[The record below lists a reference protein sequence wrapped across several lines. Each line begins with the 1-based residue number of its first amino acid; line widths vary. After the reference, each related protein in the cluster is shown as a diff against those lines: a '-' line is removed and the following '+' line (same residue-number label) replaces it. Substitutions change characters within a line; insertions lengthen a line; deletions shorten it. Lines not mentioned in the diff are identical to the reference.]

1 MEVAIQVVASF
12 IFIFEEKE
20 DNMVIFNEL
29 KFSDDVKNLS
39 INVSIETASQ
49 SNYYIHAIYLE
60 YYKNRNV
67 SKAPSGK
74 AVVLFENPAIDPET
88 HEPVGNPDTTKKSWE
103 GTVNESVLSLNTN
116 GVDKFKDGLFY
127 VIVVCQNVDYEH
139 HEDDLVADVDAVLDW
154 TAVYSRGMAI
164 VNSAL
169 VGCGSGKCAISDNL
183 EQAILCWH
191 SIELSMAANDADAL
205 DRLWSRFVQFTPIT
219 GNVGVSPCNCM

>member
-1 MEVAIQVVASF
+1 
-12 IFIFEEKE
+12 
-20 DNMVIFNEL
+20 MVIFNEL
-29 KFSDDVKNLS
+29 KFSDDVKDLS

-74 AVVLFENPAIDPET
+74 ALVVYENPAIDPQT
-88 HEPVGNPDTTKKSWE
+88 HEPTGDPDTTVKSWE
-103 GTVNESVLSLNTN
+103 GTVNESALNMETN
-116 GVDKFKDGLFY
+116 GVTQFKDGLFY
-127 VIVVCQNVDYEH
+127 VIVVCQNVDYTH

-154 TAVYSRGMAI
+154 NAVYARGMAI
-164 VNSAL
+164 VNNAL
-169 VGCGSGKCAISDNL
+169 VGCNSGKCAISDNL

-205 DRLWSRFVQFTPIT
+205 DRLWSRFVQFSPMT
-219 GNVGVSPCNCM
+219 GTVGSSTCNCM